1 MRKAKERIM
10 ILDQAAEISQDRD
23 AISSFFREKNIR
35 SREKK
40 ERSGYVKAKK
50 RLRV

>member
-23 AISSFFREKNIR
+23 AVSTFFTEKNIR

-40 ERSGYVKAKK
+40 RKK
-50 RLRV
+50 WVREG